1 MLSGRPR
8 RSSHDMCISPLLI
21 NRFQKALIQPQAYAS
36 QGHSYPLIPSSPSQP
51 ASPSIFRQPA
61 IYLFIYSSSSAKLHT
76 PSAPVTPHPKPINQS
91 MHMKKTYPQSQTEVQ
106 RRKLLFAPQPTCQR
120 PCSTP
125 SDCRLSSGL
134 THRAPVSHKEV
145 LGQRVEGEVAAGA
158 FGVVVRAREAGG

>member
-8 RSSHDMCISPLLI
+8 RSSLDMCISPLLI
-21 NRFQKALIQPQAYAS
+21 NRFQKALMQPQAYTS
-36 QGHSYPLIPSSPSQP
+36 QGCSYPLIPSSPSQP
-51 ASPSIFRQPA
+51 VHPSIFPQTA
-61 IYLFIYSSSSAKLHT
+61 IHLFILLRLPNCIT

-91 MHMKKTYPQSQTEVQ
+91 MHMKKTYPQSQTAVQ
-106 RRKLLFAPQPTCQR
+106 RRKLLFAHQPTCQR

-125 SDCRLSSGL
+125 SDFRMSSGL